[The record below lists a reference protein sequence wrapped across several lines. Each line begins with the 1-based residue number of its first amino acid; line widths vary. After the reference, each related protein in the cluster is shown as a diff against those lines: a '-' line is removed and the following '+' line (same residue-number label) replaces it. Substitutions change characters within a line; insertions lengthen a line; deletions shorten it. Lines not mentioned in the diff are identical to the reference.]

1 MLSLGIGVELVLHY
15 ASGRCGWTKV
25 GLYLWHKLALNPT
38 LCGTVALMVTQIQ
51 KTIRATIDSIKNKC
65 FILPLPLLSI
75 VTVSHISLK
84 WNIIYFELFSYFI
97 EHYLLKQFSGKK
109 ISSVHV
115 TCRPEN
121 WRCQQLMQIQQKN
134 NPFYLQPT
142 SSLNYFSRSS
152 HNNFIFIDIIHKTYN
167 KKKYQ
172 HYVTT
177 NHEYASYYIMNKMAA
192 DMNIHNNK
200 STLNP
205 YRWIVL
211 NLIIT
216 TCICFNVVCFFL

>member
-1 MLSLGIGVELVLHY
+1 MFYI
-15 ASGRCGWTKV
+15 AF
-25 GLYLWHKLALNPT
+25 
-38 LCGTVALMVTQIQ
+38 
-51 KTIRATIDSIKNKC
+51 TIAVNSY
-65 FILPLPLLSI
+65 S
-75 VTVSHISLK
+75 
-84 WNIIYFELFSYFI
+84 FSYIFKI
-97 EHYLLKQFSGKK
+97 EYNLFRIILLFHRTLSAQTIFREKNIFL
-109 ISSVHV
+109 HV